1 MKEKKVF
8 RSRISVLLIVFML
21 LTFIPIFMIALPP
34 LIRYEDYK
42 MLWIFG
48 VIVVPI
54 IPVFTGMRYII
65 SGNKLLIKMCFIP
78 CSSIDIA
85 DITSVERSYNVLSS
99 PAASLKRL
107 RIYCATGAGCL
118 ISPVREQE
126 FIEALKAI
134 NSDIQVNVPNTK
146 GAFRVQDWDI

>member
-1 MKEKKVF
+1 MEKKKVF
-8 RSRISVLLIVFML
+8 RSRISVLLIAFML

-34 LIRYEDYK
+34 LIRYEDYG

-48 VIVVPI
+48 VIVLPI
-54 IPVFTGMRYII
+54 IPIFTGMRYVI
-65 SGNKLLIKMCFIP
+65 SGDKLLIKMCFIP
-78 CSSIDIA
+78 CGSIDIA
-85 DITSVERSYNVLSS
+85 DIVAVERSYNVLSS

-118 ISPVREQE
+118 ISPVRERE

-134 NSDIQVNVPNTK
+134 NPDIQVNMPDKK
-146 GAFRVQDWDI
+146 GAWRIQDWDI